1 MELRRVVFGA
11 SLGRTLVRGLALA
24 LLIVVVSKTLLIPV
38 RATGIS
44 MLPTFGDGQLLL
56 FNAIA
61 YRWSDPARGDVV
73 MIAAEGQDVA
83 LVKRVIGLPGERVE
97 IVDGEVVIDGEVL
110 DEPYLVK
117 RSAWNVGDMI
127 LGPDEYF
134 VVGDNRSMAPRHH
147 TFGAVPRARIRARLM
162 F

>member
-1 MELRRVVFGA
+1 MELRRAVFGE

-24 LLIVVVSKTLLIPV
+24 LLLVVVSKRLLIPV

-44 MLPTFGDGQLLL
+44 MQPTFGDGQLLL
-56 FNAIA
+56 FNAMA

-73 MIAAEGQDVA
+73 MITAEGQNVA
-83 LVKRVIGLPGERVE
+83 LVKRVIALPGERVE
-97 IVDGEVVIDGEVL
+97 IVDGEVVVDGEVL

-117 RSAWNVGDMI
+117 RSAWNVGEVV
-127 LGPDEYF
+127 LEPDEYF

-147 TFGAVPRARIRARLM
+147 TFGTVPRDRIRARLM